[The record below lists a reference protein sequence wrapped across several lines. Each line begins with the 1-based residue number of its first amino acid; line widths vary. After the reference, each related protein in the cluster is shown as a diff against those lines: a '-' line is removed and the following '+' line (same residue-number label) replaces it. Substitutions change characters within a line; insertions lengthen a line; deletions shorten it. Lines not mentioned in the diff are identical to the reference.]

1 MKGINTKI
9 ILEQFV
15 VRASGSMAPVNRLEF
30 RHLARRLTI
39 FIYIIS
45 LEDSVMKFIHPC
57 LSARKKNYSIL
68 NKNEL

>member
-30 RHLARRLTI
+30 RHLARRITI
-39 FIYIIS
+39 HLYNI
-45 LEDSVMKFIHPC
+45 
-57 LSARKKNYSIL
+57 ARRFSKNDEIL
-68 NKNEL
+68 QKNEL